1 MSVKDL
7 FRTISKCGHGL
18 YSRLDSDAHVIFCVT
33 LPIPFAAGIV
43 HSAGLISLAIV
54 RHCESE
60 FIRKSPLTEV
70 CDERSS
76 SASLYLQGSVRFPF
90 MPTSSSDSEGTSQQT
105 PRRRSTPRSTASRP
119 ATRSRRKAA
128 DEDADVEMPAPV
140 ADDDFGSGVS
150 EEKAARETK
159 PARRSRSTSDV
170 ESTPAGSEVPPRRE
184 RKPRRE
190 PPEGIVSVGAETQD
204 AAKPLDRLPR
214 GERTPNRLERQIAD
228 VESQTGMRYFSTD
241 ELDFGDDEHES
252 PPSRSRPRYS
262 ADEPES
268 RDSRHDRDDFDR
280 GPATEDNGFDGDSG
294 DGPRHRESVGDAEG
308 VDRRP
313 KRRRRRRRR
322 PEGTGFSEAGDAN
335 QGGDSYRSGDEN
347 RNLES
352 HRGLDDNRNDDRH
365 PGAED
370 NRDAEDIRG
379 GGDNHRVRDENRG
392 SEANRNEARNDAHGR
407 GRDSGRNDSGR
418 NDSGRND
425 GGRNDRGRGDSG
437 RPQGSNRHESGRQ
450 DGGRGRRPGGSGG
463 GSGSGNRGRR
473 NEGSQPRGGTSS
485 RDSGGRGSRDRGMP
499 RRNSRQVQASVE
511 VVEGTYEGVLELHS
525 RGYGF
530 MRDPKKNYAAEDSNP
545 FVSSSL
551 VEKYKLREG
560 VLIRGDVG
568 NGTRNQGPR
577 LREVELIDG
586 YTPEAYADIR
596 IFDTLTAINPFEQIR
611 LEVGPKPLTMR
622 VMDLLC
628 PIGKGQ
634 RALLVAPPR
643 TGKTMLLQDIAN
655 SVSINHPEI
664 YLMVL
669 LIDER
674 PEEVTEM
681 RRMVKGEVIS
691 SSLDSDVESH
701 VRISQLIIE
710 RAKRLAEEG
719 KDVFILLDSIT
730 RMARAFNKWSNTGRT
745 ATGGLDIRALD
756 IPKKLFGQARRFDE
770 GGSLTVCGTALIDT
784 GSRMDEAIFQ
794 EFKGTGNMEMVLS
807 RDLADRRIWP
817 SIDISKS
824 GTRREEKILEPE
836 LLEGIT
842 MLRRSLVSMSPV
854 EAMEQLTKTMDKFPT
869 NAEFLKRIKAVL

>member
-1 MSVKDL
+1 
-7 FRTISKCGHGL
+7 
-18 YSRLDSDAHVIFCVT
+18 
-33 LPIPFAAGIV
+33 
-43 HSAGLISLAIV
+43 
-54 RHCESE
+54 
-60 FIRKSPLTEV
+60 
-70 CDERSS
+70 
-76 SASLYLQGSVRFPF
+76 
-90 MPTSSSDSEGTSQQT
+90 
-105 PRRRSTPRSTASRP
+105 
-119 ATRSRRKAA
+119 
-128 DEDADVEMPAPV
+128 
-140 ADDDFGSGVS
+140 
-150 EEKAARETK
+150 
-159 PARRSRSTSDV
+159 
-170 ESTPAGSEVPPRRE
+170 
-184 RKPRRE
+184 
-190 PPEGIVSVGAETQD
+190 
-204 AAKPLDRLPR
+204 
-214 GERTPNRLERQIAD
+214 
-228 VESQTGMRYFSTD
+228 MRYFSTD
-241 ELDFGDDEHES
+241 ELDFGDDDRES
-252 PPSRSRPRYS
+252 PPSRSRSRYA
-262 ADEPES
+262 ADDAES
-268 RDSRHDRDDFDR
+268 RDSRDDFDR
-280 GPATEDNGFDGDSG
+280 GTASDDIGFNGGSG
-294 DGPRHRESVGDAEG
+294 DGPRQGEAGGDNDG
-308 VDRRP
+308 GDRRP

-322 PEGTGFSEAGDAN
+322 PDGTGPSEPGAPNRGADGYR
-335 QGGDSYRSGDEN
+335 GGDNNRDSSGN
-347 RNLES
+347 RGAEDS
-352 HRGLDDNRNDDRH
+352 RGAEDDRNFEGDRGPEDDRDLDDNRGLNSDFS
-365 PGAED
+365 
-370 NRDAEDIRG
+370 RG
-379 GGDNHRVRDENRG
+379 RDENRG
-392 SEANRNEARNDAHGR
+392 SEANRNEARNDARGR
-407 GRDSGRNDSGR
+407 GREP
-418 NDSGRND
+418 GRND

-437 RPQGSNRHESGRQ
+437 RPQGSNRHDSGRQ
-450 DGGRGRRPGGSGG
+450 GGGRGRRPGGS
-463 GSGSGNRGRR
+463 SGSSGGNRGRS
-473 NEGSQPRGGTSS
+473 NEGTQPRGGASS
-485 RDSGGRGSRDRGMP
+485 RDSGGRGGRDRGMP
-499 RRNSRQVQASVE
+499 RRNSRQVQPSVE
-511 VVEGTYEGVLELHS
+511 IVEGTFDGVLELHN

-530 MRDPKKNYAAEDSNP
+530 LRDPKKNYAAEDSNP

-560 VLIRGDVG
+560 VLVRGDVG

-586 YTPEAYADIR
+586 YTPEAYADIKV
-596 IFDTLTAINPFEQIR
+596 FDTLTAINPFEQIR

-807 RDLADRRIWP
+807 RELADRRIWP

-824 GTRREEKILEPE
+824 GTRREEKILDPDQ
-836 LLEGIT
+836 LDGII

-869 NAEFLKRIKAVL
+869 NAEFLKRIRAVL

>member
-1 MSVKDL
+1 
-7 FRTISKCGHGL
+7 
-18 YSRLDSDAHVIFCVT
+18 
-33 LPIPFAAGIV
+33 
-43 HSAGLISLAIV
+43 
-54 RHCESE
+54 
-60 FIRKSPLTEV
+60 
-70 CDERSS
+70 
-76 SASLYLQGSVRFPF
+76 
-90 MPTSSSDSEGTSQQT
+90 MPTSSSDSEGTSERT
-105 PRRRSTPRSTASRP
+105 PRRRSTTPRSTTSRP
-119 ATRSRRKAA
+119 ATRSRRKVADDAA
-128 DEDADVEMPAPV
+128 EAPSPA
-140 ADDDFGSGVS
+140 ADDDFGLGVS
-150 EEKAARETK
+150 EEKVIREAR
-159 PARRSRSTSDV
+159 
-170 ESTPAGSEVPPRRE
+170 PPRRTRGPAPAEVTTGESAEEPKSE
-184 RKPRRE
+184 RRPRRE
-190 PPEGIVSVGAETQD
+190 PRSRPLSPEVENEKS
-204 AAKPLDRLPR
+204 PSLLDRSSR
-214 GERTPNRLERQIAD
+214 GERTSNRLERQIAD
-228 VESQTGMRYFSTD
+228 AEAQTGMRYFSTD
-241 ELDFGDDEHES
+241 ELDFGDDDEQDAR
-252 PPSRSRPRYS
+252 PARGRSRNTSTGDDRQ
-262 ADEPES
+262 DERS
-268 RDSRHDRDDFDR
+268 VRDEFDDLDR
-280 GPATEDNGFDGDSG
+280 GAASG
-294 DGPRHRESVGDAEG
+294 DRNLDEGEFHGDAG
-308 VDRRP
+308 DRPQRTQGTFDTDGGDRRP
-313 KRRRRRRRR
+313 RRRRRHRRR
-322 PEGTGFSEAGDAN
+322 GPETAGHSDAGDN
-335 QGGDSYRSGDEN
+335 RGD
-347 RNLES
+347 L
-352 HRGLDDNRNDDRH
+352 RND
-365 PGAED
+365 
-370 NRDAEDIRG
+370 
-379 GGDNHRVRDENRG
+379 
-392 SEANRNEARNDAHGR
+392 GR
-407 GRDSGRNDSGR
+407 GRDTARPDA
-418 NDSGRND
+418 GRND
-425 GGRNDRGRGDSG
+425 GRSDAGRNDG
-437 RPQGSNRHESGRQ
+437 RPDAGRNDGRSQGPNRP
-450 DGGRGRRPGGSGG
+450 DGGRGRHPGGGNNSSGG
-463 GSGSGNRGRR
+463 RGRR
-473 NEGSQPRGGTSS
+473 NESNQPRGGSSS
-485 RDSGGRGSRDRGMP
+485 RDSGRGGRDRGGMP
-499 RRNSRQVQASVE
+499 RRNSRQVQTTFE
-511 VVEGTYEGVLELHS
+511 VIEGTFEGVLELHN

-530 MRDPKKNYAAEDSNP
+530 LRDPKKNYVAEDSNP

-551 VEKYKLREG
+551 IEKYKLREG

-568 NGTRNQGPR
+568 MGTRNQGPR
-577 LREVELIDG
+577 LQEVELIDG
-586 YTPEAYADIR
+586 YTPEDYENVK

-824 GTRREEKILEPE
+824 GTRREEKILDPD

-869 NAEFLKRIKAVL
+869 NSEFLKRIRAVL